1 MNNLFSVIKNH
12 WISILIITVIA
23 VIVSVGIT
31 AVQPFEYRSTFSV
44 LVIEKTNSADAFA
57 AAKSA
62 ERASLSL
69 AQILYT
75 TSFYDQV
82 RESGLLDGVS
92 FPPNESERRN
102 VWEHAIETRAY
113 PDVGILKIAAYSPEK
128 EKASALSF
136 AVATVLTKNGT
147 EYLGSGE
154 NIVLKIVDAPL
165 TSAAPVRPSIPMNL
179 AIGFIVGLGGA
190 IGFHLIRELQA
201 AASAQAAETTHQ
213 QMQPWPT
220 QEVSAPAATPQPT
233 FQPPMPVV
241 TTMFS
246 PEAMARMHQPQAPEQ
261 VPPFRA
267 PDSWEMPDIRHGNP
281 W

>member
-1 MNNLFSVIKNH
+1 MNHLFSVIKNH

-44 LVIEKTNSADAFA
+44 LVIEKTNTGDAFA

-92 FPPNESERRN
+92 FPPNESDRRN

-113 PDVGILKIAAYSPEK
+113 PDVGILKIAAYSTEK
-128 EKASALSF
+128 ERASTLSF

-165 TSAAPVRPSIPMNL
+165 TSATPVRPSIPMNL

-201 AASAQAAETTHQ
+201 AASAQTTGSVQ
-213 QMQPWPT
+213 QTKPWSA
-220 QEVSAPAATPQPT
+220 QEAYAPAASSQPT

-246 PEAMARMHQPQAPEQ
+246 PEAMARMHRPQPTEPTQ
-261 VPPFRA
+261 PFRG
-267 PDSWEMPDIRHGNP
+267 PESWEMPDMRHGNP